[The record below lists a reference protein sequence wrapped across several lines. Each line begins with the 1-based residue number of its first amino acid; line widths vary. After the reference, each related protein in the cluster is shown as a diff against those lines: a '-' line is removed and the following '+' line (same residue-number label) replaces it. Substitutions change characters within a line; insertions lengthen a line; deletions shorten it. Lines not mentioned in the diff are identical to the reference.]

1 MRKSEL
7 ILAIIAEVERV
18 WGEDGFDGDAGDYRW
33 LQENY
38 GIGEIDDVH
47 WQLILE
53 YDAGELSEE
62 DLEDQ
67 ELMVF
72 LDDRKAV
79 RQFLQGL
86 LAKYRSASAISPKFR
101 TVAR

>member
-7 ILAIIAEVERV
+7 ILANIAEVARI

-33 LQENY
+33 LQDNY
-38 GIGEIDDVH
+38 GIGEMDDVH

-53 YDAGELSEE
+53 HDAGELSEE

-67 ELMVF
+67 EPMAF
-72 LDDRKAV
+72 LDEPRCS
-79 RQFLQGL
+79 
-86 LAKYRSASAISPKFR
+86 RS
-101 TVAR
+101 VAPR